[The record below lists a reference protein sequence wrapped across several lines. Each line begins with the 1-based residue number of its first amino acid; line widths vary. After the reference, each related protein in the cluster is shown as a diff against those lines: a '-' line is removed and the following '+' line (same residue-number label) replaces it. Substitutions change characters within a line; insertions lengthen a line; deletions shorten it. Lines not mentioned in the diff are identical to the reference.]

1 MLTYQIVPY
10 SSFLS
15 LSDKPHNL
23 GTKHWENKKQHE
35 QKSNKTSETEENRK
49 TSGAGVLY
57 YIVIIQIIKTIMLLK
72 KLSKPD

>member
-35 QKSNKTSETEENRK
+35 RKSNKTSETEENRK
-49 TSGAGVLY
+49 TSGKGVL
-57 YIVIIQIIKTIMLLK
+57 
-72 KLSKPD
+72 